1 MTATSPPVQIVPLGG
16 LGEFGMNMM
25 AVRHGGSVIVI
36 DAGLMFPDEGSLGVD
51 IVVPDMTY
59 LEDEPDTVAGIFL
72 THGHEDHIGAL
83 PHLLKKIPA
92 PVYGTRLTLGLARQR
107 LVEYGMED
115 EATFR
120 EVAPGG
126 KVSLGPFGV
135 ELLQVNHSIP
145 DAVALAVRTPHGMIV
160 HTADWKL
167 DRSPIDGKAFD
178 VDRFTQLGEEGV
190 MALLSD
196 STNATREGF
205 TPSESVVGA
214 ALAPIVKSATG
225 MVVISSF
232 ASNIHRIQQVVDIAV
247 GLSRRVAFVGRS
259 VTSNVR
265 VSQDLG
271 YLRVPPGVT
280 IDPREVMSYPRDRL
294 VLVVSGSQGEPSSA
308 LTRIALDHHRDVEL
322 APGDLVVLSAK
333 RIPGNEKAISRLVNH
348 LCRRGADIMLDDSPG
363 VHVSGHASREEL
375 RMMIA
380 LTRPRYF
387 IPVHGDFQHLSQHA
401 QLARDGGIP
410 AANVLLAETG
420 DIVNL
425 HSDRAWIEG
434 KAPVGSVFI
443 DGTLEEVDEL
453 VIRDRQHLAE
463 DGIVIPI
470 LAINKHTG
478 VIEHPPEIVSRGF
491 VWVENAEALF
501 REAGELIVRTVESSS
516 VEERSDWGIIKTRVH
531 ADLKRFLRKRTQRRP
546 MIIPVILEV

>member
-1 MTATSPPVQIVPLGG
+1 
-16 LGEFGMNMM
+16 MNMM
-25 AVRHGGSVIVI
+25 AVRCGGSVIVI

-59 LEDEPDTVAGIFL
+59 LEDEPETVAGIFL

-107 LVEYGMED
+107 LEEYGMED
-115 EATFR
+115 EAALH

-126 KVSLGPFGV
+126 RISLGPFGV

-145 DAVALAVRTPHGMIV
+145 DAVALAVRTPHGTII

-167 DRSPIDGKAFD
+167 DKTPIDGKAFD
-178 VDRFTQLGEEGV
+178 TGRFAQLGEEGV

-196 STNATREGF
+196 STNATRDGF
-205 TPSESVVGA
+205 TPSEAVVGA
-214 ALAPIVKSATG
+214 ALAPIIKNAKG
-225 MVVISSF
+225 MVVVSTF
-232 ASNIHRIQQVVDIAV
+232 ASNIHRIQQIVDIAASV
-247 GLSRRVAFVGRS
+247 SRRVAFVGRS
-259 VTSNVR
+259 VSSNVR

-271 YLRVPPGVT
+271 YLRVPPGVSL
-280 IDPREVMSYPRDRL
+280 DPREVMGYPRNRL

-308 LTRIALDHHRDVEL
+308 LTRIALDDHRDVAL
-322 APGDLVVLSAK
+322 SRGDLVVLSAK

-348 LCRRGADIMLDDSPG
+348 LCRRGADIMLDETPG

-380 LTRPRYF
+380 LTKPRYF

-401 QLARDGGIP
+401 QLAREGGLP
-410 AANVLLAETG
+410 ADNVLLAETG

-425 HSDRAWIEG
+425 HHERAWIEG
-434 KAPVGSVFI
+434 KATVGSVFI
-443 DGTLEEVDEL
+443 DGTLEEVNEL
-453 VIRDRQHLAE
+453 VIRDRKHIAE
-463 DGIVIPI
+463 DGIVIPVM
-470 LAINKHTG
+470 AINKHTG

-491 VWVENAEALF
+491 VWVENAEALW
-501 REAGELIVRTVESSS
+501 REAGELIVKTIESSS
-516 VEERSDWGIIKTRVH
+516 VEERSDWGFIKTRVH
-531 ADLKRFLRKRTQRRP
+531 ADLKRFLKKRTQRRP